1 MADPICSISS
11 LIESYPQFAGNE
23 LSDKQRMALEVLY
36 KAAELNAIGGADF
49 TANLFGSDAASL
61 LNVSNAVFNRATDDQ
76 LRVAKLAIA
85 YKNAL
90 AAGANVSASPSV
102 FPAEIAQLMQAND
115 FQLKTMSLFLD
126 CALGVHKSYP
136 Q

>member
-36 KAAELNAIGGADF
+36 KAAELNAIGGADYMS
-49 TANLFGSDAASL
+49 NIFGSDAASL
-61 LNVSNAVFNRATDDQ
+61 LNQSNAVFNRATDDQ
-76 LRVAKLAIA
+76 LRVARLAIA

-90 AAGANVSASPSV
+90 AAGASVSATPDSFSV
-102 FPAEIAQLMQAND
+102 SIAQLMQAND
-115 FQLKTMSLFLD
+115 WQLKTMSIFLD